1 MVNVNKSMI
10 SYADKSL
17 PWLEAIGLVLL
28 VISGMMMLL
37 KMQAQELLM
46 IALSTL
52 AITFFLKAHRPPA
65 MKIKEG
71 EPQGFTSLL
80 SLVILP
86 KVLWIGASVAT
97 IGILFWLLH
106 MNGSAEMLMIGGSTL
121 AFGTVLLGALM
132 MTGTEDLWT
141 AYRPILFRIVP
152 VLLMAIYILMSIPS
166 YKA

>member
-1 MVNVNKSMI
+1 MENVNKSMI

-28 VISGMMMLL
+28 VISGMMMMLE
-37 KMQAQELLM
+37 MQAQELLM
-46 IALSTL
+46 IALCTL

-80 SLVILP
+80 SLTILP
-86 KVLWIGASVAT
+86 KVLWIGASATT
-97 IGILFWLLH
+97 IGILFYFLKLD
-106 MNGSAEMLMIGGSTL
+106 GSEQMLVIGGSTL

-132 MTGTEDLWT
+132 VTGTEDLWT

-152 VLLMAIYILMSIPS
+152 VLMMAIYILMSSPA